1 MKSMYSDKSNKEL
14 LELLEHHHMLT
25 FESQIQLSEELGKRN
40 LQKEKK
46 MLDETIALKIAQ
58 IKNLEYLKDFGFVAE
73 FNNGGVVVTRTTR
86 AVLTDFIAI
95 FAGFI
100 VFLIGVYGI
109 ASLISVFINGEDMN
123 VFSLAIDLVMA
134 SLVLTGFKFF
144 NGIKRLLDYSGF
156 KLSNFEGI
164 ITLQKR
170 FDLKLEKIKE
180 KASELFLET
189 QEDQMVLKLGDRPIF
204 NSSVENIVQRMT
216 LQELANVLKKEG

>member
-1 MKSMYSDKSNKEL
+1 MYSEKSKNEL
-14 LELLEHHHMLT
+14 LELFEQHYMLT
-25 FESQIQLSEELGKRN
+25 FESQIKLSEELGKRN
-40 LQKEKK
+40 LKAEKK
-46 MLDETIALKIAQ
+46 ILDETISVQIAK
-58 IKNLEYLKDFGFVAE
+58 IKNLEYLKDFGFNAE

-86 AVLTDFIAI
+86 AILTDVIAI

-109 ASLISVFINGEDMN
+109 ASLVSVFMNGEDMN

-144 NGIKRLLDYSGF
+144 NGIKRLLDYAGF

-170 FDLKLEKIKE
+170 FDLKLEQIKE

-189 QEDQMVLKLGDRPIF
+189 EEDQMVLKLGKHTIF
-204 NSSVENIVQRMT
+204 NSNVESIVQRMT
-216 LQELANVLKKEG
+216 LQELANVLRKDS